1 MHIHPGPD
9 YYRTVVTAVGADS
22 ADSPH
27 APRLMLLILLLLQV
41 VGNGSFL
48 PMIGSHSHHLIVVDL
63 AHHFHRRRGHDPCR
77 QFTTLLVFLP
87 EVSVNGPAQ
96 RQGYWFGVS
105 VVEF

>member
-77 QFTTLLVFLP
+77 QFTTLP
-87 EVSVNGPAQ
+87 EHDSSVD
-96 RQGYWFGVS
+96 F
-105 VVEF
+105 